1 MSAQVLLDRLSHVR
15 KTGPDRWVA
24 RCPAHDDRS
33 PSLSVAFRPET
44 GQTLIH
50 CFAGCPTEDVL
61 TAVGL
66 TWQDVLPLKDPQRR
80 VAPSRP
86 RQRYFQV
93 RRYVED
99 FVRITANM
107 VNHEGYEPTD
117 KDIAQLELF
126 AAFLRGE
133 IRDIGEL
140 RERVSSVGG
149 RLPV

>member
-1 MSAQVLLDRLSHVR
+1 LSI
-15 KTGPDRWVA
+15 A
-24 RCPAHDDRS
+24 A
-33 PSLSVAFRPET
+33 RPET

-66 TWQDVLPLKDPQRR
+66 TWQDVLPPREPQRR
-80 VAPSRP
+80 VGPSKP

-99 FVRITANM
+99 FVRITASM
-107 VNHEGYEPTD
+107 VRHEGYEPTER
-117 KDIAQLELF
+117 DIAQLELF

-133 IRDIGEL
+133 IRDVGEL
-140 RERVSSVGG
+140 RERVSAVGG
-149 RLPV
+149 RLPI

>member
-1 MSAQVLLDRLSHVR
+1 LSI
-15 KTGPDRWVA
+15 A
-24 RCPAHDDRS
+24 A
-33 PSLSVAFRPET
+33 RPET

-66 TWQDVLPLKDPQRR
+66 TWQDVLPPREPQRR
-80 VAPSRP
+80 VGPSRP

-93 RRYVED
+93 RRYAED

-107 VNHEGYEPTD
+107 VRHEGYEPTER
-117 KDIAQLELF
+117 DIAQLELF

-133 IRDIGEL
+133 IRDAGEL
-140 RERVSSVGG
+140 RERVSAAGG
-149 RLPV
+149 RLPI